1 MRGDRKVIVDF
12 ANKQV
17 IDDTGKLLGTE
28 FAFNVLAD
36 VAPLLLE
43 RTVHGLQ
50 LAK

>member
-1 MRGDRKVIVDF
+1 MRGDRKVIIDF

-17 IDDTGKLLGTE
+17 LDDTGKLLGSE

-43 RTVHGLQ
+43 RTVYGLQ
-50 LAK
+50 VSK